1 MMAAWHWQE
10 GHHHKKWPI
19 WGSQASSFVCPETS
33 LSHSELLGLPRA
45 IGQRDSAT
53 RAACSGKPAGL
64 RLASSIER
72 PLVGHPGETSFTHS
86 DATSGDQWEPKQ
98 NFNAKPLK
106 IKLPLEPQHT
116 KIVQDLQA
124 QPKQSACC

>member
-1 MMAAWHWQE
+1 MCIFITLLIFTL
-10 GHHHKKWPI
+10 GHLVMVGIYTFLLPR
-19 WGSQASSFVCPETS
+19 GRPCS